1 MRMGKERGSAS
12 YADVGKL
19 TVRLSLIAVHSLRDW
34 SIDVPQS
41 DSPNRFLRYFSR
53 FRWSVSDALMLTR
66 ATDVTMGLQA

>member
-41 DSPNRFLRYFSR
+41 DSPNRFALFQ
-53 FRWSVSDALMLTR
+53 SVSM
-66 ATDVTMGLQA
+66 VG